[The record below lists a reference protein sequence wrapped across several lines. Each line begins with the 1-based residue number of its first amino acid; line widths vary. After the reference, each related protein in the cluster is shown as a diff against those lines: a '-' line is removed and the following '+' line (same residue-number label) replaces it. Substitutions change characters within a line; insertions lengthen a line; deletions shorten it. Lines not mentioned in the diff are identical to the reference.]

1 MDAVIAEN
9 RLQLELLQGWQLYYS
24 RDKSKSRTHTSHN
37 TLGLLLHK
45 FTWAPTLIVASFP

>member
-9 RLQLELLQGWQLYYS
+9 RLQLELLQGWQLYCS